1 MDREFAS
8 TAGNIGDGGLI
19 PGSGRFS
26 GVGNGNPLQYSC
38 LENPMDRG
46 AWPATVQRVAKESDT
61 SKRLNI
67 HMCIFFFFSLNWASR
82 TPVGLP
88 RVFHYA
94 TMFSTILSMV
104 LIDPQC
110 SV

>member
-1 MDREFAS
+1 MWVQSLGQEDS
-8 TAGNIGDGGLI
+8 PGGGD
-19 PGSGRFS
+19 
-26 GVGNGNPLQYSC
+26 GNPLQYSC

-88 RVFHYA
+88 SEFFI
-94 TMFSTILSMV
+94 ML
-104 LIDPQC
+104 QC
-110 SV
+110 FQLFFQWF